1 MPLPSL
7 HGVDDDAKNLAVFL
21 QEVLDRVIATYESY
35 GMPLPGRRY
44 WTMSAPVVDCEQ
56 LVVSLIQMYIGAP
69 GDEATEPRRCN
80 DPRSATMT
88 VEVARAV
95 PIGQQNGQP
104 PRADEIQEAA
114 EVQAYDS
121 WILLRSVNDLDAW
134 SQGMGTFGLGVIAT
148 VDTTTPQ
155 GGFQTVRMTITM
167 AVP

>member
-1 MPLPSL
+1 
-7 HGVDDDAKNLAVFL
+7 
-21 QEVLDRVIATYESY
+21 
-35 GMPLPGRRY
+35 
-44 WTMSAPVVDCEQ
+44 
-56 LVVSLIQMYIGAP
+56 
-69 GDEATEPRRCN
+69 
-80 DPRSATMT
+80 MT